1 MRAFDSR
8 QNIPTIGGAAAR
20 GQKMAASPTDA
31 QPGTEEAMDGTGGGW
46 GGGGWHGGYYDGRR
60 YWNAGYYRWNGDWRW
75 WGGGWNP
82 WWVIPVPVPYPYYGG
97 YYCPGYTIRRGF
109 PGRIRGRNR
118 FRPRRRESLEKI
130 SESVA
135 ETEIGL
141 DKIVP
146 GGMRSAPEPVVGR
159 LAEDPDMRGK
169 AVL

>member
-1 MRAFDSR
+1 MAWWRWMAREEVGEVAAGMADTTTVAGIGMR
-8 QNIPTIGGAAAR
+8 
-20 GQKMAASPTDA
+20 
-31 QPGTEEAMDGTGGGW
+31 
-46 GGGGWHGGYYDGRR
+46 
-60 YWNAGYYRWNGDWRW
+60 GYYRWNGDWRW

-97 YYCPGYTIRRGF
+97 YHCPGYTIRRGF